1 MYINILMVNAKGSF
15 YPFFPMETISG
26 KPLKYHSKILIIY
39 FYKKN
44 RSKYIYFPFTFQV
57 KRHKKALLKI

>member
-1 MYINILMVNAKGSF
+1 MVNVKGSF

-26 KPLKYHSKILIIY
+26 KPLKYHLKILIIY

-44 RSKYIYFPFTFQV
+44 RNNNTYFPFNFQV
-57 KRHKKALLKI
+57 KRHKTALLKI